1 MTDVRVSLR
10 KIEFP
15 TVVFEALRQIQK
27 LLANEGRSPTYAHV
41 AKEIAEEFVFQDYDQ
56 RRMSQQH
63 PQSSAA
69 AAAHMRRRRKLSSIR
84 ELQIIEI
91 IASSFQNAKSDMCQ
105 KVFFILFPSAD
116 PSVMDVRV
124 PLLSRL
130 VSLSIALKNHNA
142 LNCVGFWM
150 HVCGCTSEPSLHIVR
165 HVVGDYLSLIPT
177 SAEMLK
183 ELANIS
189 PLFCASLATS
199 LTHMTPTNPSREV
212 VDLLASWV
220 KAQPLLCFTPMEAI
234 PPQLYTQCLQT
245 FIPGLVAWCVL
256 APLSKPAEVGAAAR
270 IAGETRPPDDVELYS
285 YLHYA
290 LLEMLIRAG
299 QVTPRAPIVFP
310 FLPSHYVVQV
320 AETLK
325 RGLATAS
332 PQGAELALN
341 RLGQVL
347 QAAFASKCVHGNL
360 DAMFQTLRQLPSNR
374 LLKVVLARWDVKKY

>member
-15 TVVFEALRQIQK
+15 TVVYEALRQIQM

-41 AKEIAEEFVFQDYDQ
+41 AKEIAEEFVFQDYGQ
-56 RRMSQQH
+56 RRMT
-63 PQSSAA
+63 PQAHSSAA
-69 AAAHMRRRRKLSSIR
+69 QQMRRPRTRKLPAIR

-130 VSLSIALKNHNA
+130 VSLSIALKNHNV

-165 HVVGDYLSLIPT
+165 HVVGDYLSLIPS

-199 LTHMTPTNPSREV
+199 LTHMTPTNPSRDV

-220 KAQPLLCFTPMEAI
+220 RAQPLLCFTPMEAI

-256 APLSKPAEVGAAAR
+256 APLGKTDARTAAEDA
-270 IAGETRPPDDVELYS
+270 ELYS

-320 AETLK
+320 VETLK

-360 DAMFQTLRQLPSNR
+360 DVMFQTLRQLPSNR
-374 LLKVVLARWDVKKY
+374 LLKIVLARWDVKKY

>member
-15 TVVFEALRQIQK
+15 TVIFEALRQMQK
-27 LLANEGRSPTYAHV
+27 LLSNEGRSPTYAHV
-41 AKEIAEEFVFQDYDQ
+41 AKEIAEEFIFQDFDQ
-56 RRMSQQH
+56 RRQPTHHHHHHHPSQQP
-63 PQSSAA
+63 PQL
-69 AAAHMRRRRKLSSIR
+69 RRRKMSAIR

-91 IASSFQNAKSDMCQ
+91 MASSFQSSRPDMCQ

-116 PSVMDVRV
+116 PAVMDTRV
-124 PLLSRL
+124 PILSRL
-130 VSLSIALKNHNA
+130 VSLSIALKSHNA

-165 HVVGDYLSLIPT
+165 HVIGDYLSLIPS

-183 ELANIS
+183 DLADIS

-199 LTHMTPTNPSREV
+199 LTHMTPTNPSVEI

-220 KAQPLLCFTPMEAI
+220 RAQPLLCFTPMEAI
-234 PPQLYTQCLQT
+234 PPQLYSQCLQT
-245 FIPGLVAWCVL
+245 FLPGLVAWCVL
-256 APLSKPAEVGAAAR
+256 APIGSVDSTDPQA
-270 IAGETRPPDDVELYS
+270 ELYS

-325 RGLATAS
+325 RAS
-332 PQGAELALN
+332 SPNSKGWDLALN
-341 RLGQVL
+341 RLAQVL

-360 DAMFQTLRQLPSNR
+360 EPMFQTLRQLPSNR
-374 LLKVVLARWDVKKY
+374 LLRIVLSRWDSKKF

>member
-15 TVVFEALRQIQK
+15 NVVYEALRQIQK

-56 RRMSQQH
+56 RRMPQQH
-63 PQSSAA
+63 PQSV
-69 AAAHMRRRRKLSSIR
+69 AHMRRRRKLSAIR

-130 VSLSIALKNHNA
+130 VSLSIALKNHNV

-165 HVVGDYLSLIPT
+165 HVVGDYLSLIPS

-199 LTHMTPTNPSREV
+199 LTHMTPTNPSRDV

-220 KAQPLLCFTPMEAI
+220 RAQPLLCFTPMEAI

-256 APLSKPAEVGAAAR
+256 APLSKIDIRTAVAGSGGDAR
-270 IAGETRPPDDVELYS
+270 TDDAELYS

-374 LLKVVLARWDVKKY
+374 LLKIVLARWDVKKY

>member
-1 MTDVRVSLR
+1 MTDVRASLR
-10 KIEFP
+10 KMEFP
-15 TVVFEALRQIQK
+15 TVIFEALRQMQK

-41 AKEIAEEFVFQDYDQ
+41 AKEIAEEFIFQDFDQQ
-56 RRMSQQH
+56 RRPGQQYQHSQ
-63 PQSSAA
+63 
-69 AAAHMRRRRKLSSIR
+69 RRRKMSAVR

-91 IASSFQNAKSDMCQ
+91 IATIFQAAKPDMCQ
-105 KVFFILFPSAD
+105 KMFFILFPSAD
-116 PSVMDVRV
+116 PAVMESRV
-124 PLLSRL
+124 AILSRF
-130 VSLSIALKNHNA
+130 VSLSIALKSHNT

-150 HVCGCTSEPSLHIVR
+150 HVCGCTSEPSLYIVQ
-165 HVVGDYLSLIPT
+165 HVIGDYISLIPS

-199 LTHMTPTNPSREV
+199 LTHMTPANPSVEI

-220 KAQPLLCFTPMEAI
+220 RAQPLLCFTPMEAI

-256 APLSKPAEVGAAAR
+256 APISTAVAANSDTQA
-270 IAGETRPPDDVELYS
+270 ELYS

-320 AETLK
+320 ADTLK
-325 RGLATAS
+325 RAS
-332 PQGAELALN
+332 APSSKGVELALN

-360 DAMFQTLRQLPSNR
+360 EAMFQVLRQLPPNR
-374 LLKVVLARWDVKKY
+374 LLRIVLSRWDVNKF

>member
-1 MTDVRVSLR
+1 MFFIDANVTHKMTDVRVSLR

-15 TVVFEALRQIQK
+15 TVVYEALRQIQK

-56 RRMSQQH
+56 RRMAPHTSSQ
-63 PQSSAA
+63 
-69 AAAHMRRRRKLSSIR
+69 RRARPRKLSAIR

-91 IASSFQNAKSDMCQ
+91 IATSFQNAKSDMCQ

-116 PSVMDVRV
+116 ASVMESRV
-124 PLLSRL
+124 LLLSRL
-130 VSLSIALKNHNA
+130 VSLSIALKNHNV

-165 HVVGDYLSLIPT
+165 HVVGDYLSLIPS

-220 KAQPLLCFTPMEAI
+220 RAQPLLCFTPMEAI
-234 PPQLYTQCLQT
+234 PPHLYTQCLQT

-256 APLSKPAEVGAAAR
+256 APLGKVDS
-270 IAGETRPPDDVELYS
+270 RPEDAELYS

-310 FLPSHYVVQV
+310 FLPSHYVVHV

-325 RGLATAS
+325 RSLTTAS
-332 PQGAELALN
+332 PHGAELALN

-360 DAMFQTLRQLPSNR
+360 DAMFQTLRQLPPNR
-374 LLKVVLARWDVKKY
+374 LLKIVLTRWEVKKY

>member
-10 KIEFP
+10 KIDFP
-15 TVVFEALRQIQK
+15 TVVYEALRQIQK

-56 RRMSQQH
+56 RRMPQQH
-63 PQSSAA
+63 PQS
-69 AAAHMRRRRKLSSIR
+69 AAHMRRRRKLSAIR

-130 VSLSIALKNHNA
+130 VSLSIALKNHNV

-165 HVVGDYLSLIPT
+165 HVVGDYLSLIPS

-220 KAQPLLCFTPMEAI
+220 RAQPLLCFTPMEAI

-256 APLSKPAEVGAAAR
+256 APLSKVHPRTGSGGDVR
-270 IAGETRPPDDVELYS
+270 TDDAELYS

-332 PQGAELALN
+332 PQGSELALN

-360 DAMFQTLRQLPSNR
+360 DAMFQTLRQLPPNR
-374 LLKVVLARWDVKKY
+374 LLKIVLARWDVKKY